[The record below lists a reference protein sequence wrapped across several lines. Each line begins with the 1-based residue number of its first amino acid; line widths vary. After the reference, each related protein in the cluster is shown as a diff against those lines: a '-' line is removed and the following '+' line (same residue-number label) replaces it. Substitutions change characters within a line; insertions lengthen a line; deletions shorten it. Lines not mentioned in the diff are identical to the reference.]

1 MDNRIV
7 SLVIQFQKGSDEAF
21 EKLYLEF
28 SHEILKYLNFMTNN
42 DALSLDISQEVWI
55 KVINKKDSLKTPAA
69 FKQWL
74 YRIAKNT
81 YFNHFNKNKKE
92 IIESN
97 LESIASESKEE
108 DILINKEDLSI
119 VQKIIYELPEDKRTI
134 IWLRFVERYT
144 SQEIAKIMKIPIGT
158 LRSRLHY
165 VIKEIKELAING
177 VLK

>member
-28 SHEILKYLNFMTNN
+28 GNEIIKYLYFMTNN
-42 DALSLDISQEVWI
+42 EALSLDISQEVWI

-92 IIESN
+92 IIETN
-97 LESIASESKEE
+97 LEEITSESTDN
-108 DILINKEDLSI
+108 DILINQEDLSI
-119 VQKIIYELPEDKRTI
+119 VQRIIYELPEDKRTI
-134 IWLRFVERYT
+134 LWLRFVENYT

-158 LRSRLHY
+158 VRSRLHY
-165 VIKEIKELAING
+165 VIKEIKQLATSG
-177 VLK
+177 ETK